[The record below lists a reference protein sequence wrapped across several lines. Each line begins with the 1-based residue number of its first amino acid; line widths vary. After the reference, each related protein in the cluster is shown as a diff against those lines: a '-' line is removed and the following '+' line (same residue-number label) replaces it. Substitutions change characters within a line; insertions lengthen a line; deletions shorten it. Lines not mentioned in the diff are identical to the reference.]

1 MSYFLSNA
9 RENFIEHFKVSS
21 ALNQLDTGFKQL
33 DTGFKQLD
41 TGFKQLDTGFK
52 QFDTGLKQLDTG
64 FDTGFK
70 QLDTGFKQL
79 DTNFKQFDS
88 GFDSGFKQF
97 DSGFKQIDS
106 GFKQFD
112 TGFKQFDTGIKQ
124 IDTGV
129 KQTDDVIQQGTKL
142 KDELA
147 SITSKTDNVGS
158 KAAKKMDNVTDNVKD
173 AYKAGKNLKVEDAKA
188 FIKKYGG
195 LIVAG
200 VALVTII
207 SIAIA
212 KFNEVNNKTFQ
223 IKKISK
229 DKDSGYI
236 KIEYD
241 PSQTLH
247 EDDTIELKESNSDP
261 NLLGTYRLVD
271 LLNDNTFLIDS
282 KATLVREG
290 TQGLFVYRTTFG
302 NMLQTTMRDVV
313 SNSAEIASKGVLQP
327 ILKSGVDV
335 AKDTF
340 KTIFD
345 SLIPPSMRNYAY
357 GISIA
362 LIIIS
367 VLSVIMIAYNKLK

>member
-1 MSYFLSNA
+1 MKYFLPSIN
-9 RENFIEHFKVSS
+9 ENFIEHFNVKSVLDDATGILNRIPTYRTPNYSNVKPKVDSGLNNPNTTGLSNLGTVLNTKVSNLGTS
-21 ALNQLDTGFKQL
+21 LSNLDTGFRQF
-33 DTGFKQLD
+33 DSGFD
-41 TGFKQLDTGFK
+41 SSFK
-52 QFDTGLKQLDTG
+52 QFDTS
-64 FDTGFK
+64 
-70 QLDTGFKQL
+70 
-79 DTNFKQFDS
+79 FKQFDS
-88 GFDSGFKQF
+88 GFNSGV
-97 DSGFKQIDS
+97 
-106 GFKQFD
+106 
-112 TGFKQFDTGIKQ
+112 KQ

-129 KQTDDVIQQGTKL
+129 KQIDDVIQQGTKL

-158 KAAKKMDNVTDNVKD
+158 KAAKEMDNVADNVAD
-173 AYKAGKNLKVEDAKA
+173 AYKGAKNLKLENAKA
-188 FIKKYGG
+188 FLKEHGR

-207 SIAIA
+207 SIAIV
-212 KFNEVNNKTFQ
+212 KFNEVNNKEFQ

-229 DKDSGYI
+229 DKDSEYI

-282 KATLVREG
+282 KATLVKEG
-290 TQGLFVYRTTFG
+290 TQGSFVYRTTFG
-302 NMLQTTMRDVV
+302 NMLQTTFRDVV
-313 SNSAEIASKGVLQP
+313 SNSVEIASEGILQP
-327 ILKSGVDV
+327 IVESGVGV

-357 GISIA
+357 GISIE

-367 VLSVIMIAYNKLK
+367 VLSVISSVIMMAYNKIK